1 MESAIKEARCKAFEA
16 SRSLSHSTLDD
27 WIMTDCVLTAQ
38 HLPPLLLIGQTKA
51 STWISLSSDTRA
63 LGQSSVASNLI
74 VKSCLLQSK
83 RSVLGHK
90 HVIMFEIIIAYCRR
104 CSRVAPRRSK
114 TVLSPYDCSFRG
126 RRLVGGGSP
135 NCSVENRTRNKR
147 VRRRNEFRKRITT
160 SKSLWPS
167 RVIQ

>member
-63 LGQSSVASNLI
+63 LRQGSRQLPATWSLKVAFSSRSVAYWDTNTSLCLRLLSLI
-74 VKSCLLQSK
+74 AGVVVAL
-83 RSVLGHK
+83 
-90 HVIMFEIIIAYCRR
+90 RR
-104 CSRVAPRRSK
+104 DGAKLYYRL
-114 TVLSPYDCSFRG
+114 TIVLSEVVGWSGVGHPIAPLKIVHGINVYDD
-126 RRLVGGGSP
+126 
-135 NCSVENRTRNKR
+135 E
-147 VRRRNEFRKRITT
+147 T
-160 SKSLWPS
+160 SLESE
-167 RVIQ
+167 